1 MAASSR
7 PNIILGPPGTG
18 KTTTLMNIVEALIEK
33 GVQPDEIG
41 FISFT
46 KKATT
51 EARDKARARFGFE
64 ADAMPFFRTIHSLA
78 FRQLGLSR
86 QQVMQHNHYQEMCD
100 ELGVEIT
107 GRQTGEDGTLV
118 GMAQGDKLRF
128 VEGMA
133 RIRCVP
139 LKQQWEELNDDDLG
153 WFELEQFS
161 KALREYKDN
170 SGLID
175 YTDMLELMRSEGHV
189 PRLKA
194 LLVDEAQDLSKL
206 QWLVVERMME
216 KADEIYIAGDD
227 DQAIFRWAGADI
239 DHFIALDGN
248 VRVLDQ
254 SYRIPSVV
262 HDLSFD
268 IIRSVSRRR
277 EKVFRPAEHRGS
289 ITYHHDIEHVD
300 MSQGAWL
307 LLARNVYMLKELVDL
322 CHREGYAYECQGFSP
337 RKSEALLAIR
347 YWERLR
353 KGELIPAN
361 QAKLVYAHMSKAM
374 VGHGNLGLKTLTED
388 MVNITML
395 HEKYGLQTMAI
406 WHVALDRI
414 SDEEKEYFL
423 AALRQGESLSS
434 GDARITISTI
444 HGSKGG
450 EADNVLLITDI
461 SPKTY
466 DGYQENQ
473 DDELRVFYVAAT
485 RTKKNLHIITPRTQ
499 RYFDL

>member
-86 QQVMQHNHYQEMCD
+86 QQVMQHNHYQEMCN

>member
-1 MAASSR
+1 VEASSK

-18 KTTTLMNIVEALIEK
+18 KTTTLMHIIERLLEK
-33 GVQPDEIG
+33 GVKPEDIG

-46 KKATT
+46 KKATSA
-51 EARDKARARFGFE
+51 ARDKARARFGFD
-64 ADAMPFFRTIHSLA
+64 ADRLPFFRTIHSLA

-86 QQVMQHNHYQEMCD
+86 QQVMQHTHYQELCD

-153 WFELEQFS
+153 WFELEQFA

-175 YTDMLELMRSEGHV
+175 YTDMLELMRTEGFV
-189 PRLKA
+189 PKLKA

-216 KADEIYIAGDD
+216 KADETYVAGDD
-227 DQAIFRWAGADI
+227 DQAIFRWAGADV
-239 DHFIALDGN
+239 DHFIGLEGD
-248 VRVLDQ
+248 VRILDQ

-262 HDLSFD
+262 HDLSYD
-268 IIRSVSRRR
+268 VIRSVSRRR
-277 EKVFRPAEHRGS
+277 EKAFKPASHQGS
-289 ITYHHDIEHVD
+289 ITYHNDIEHVD
-300 MSQGAWL
+300 MSQGTWL
-307 LLARNVYMLKELVDL
+307 LLARNVYMLRELVEL
-322 CHREGYAYECQGFSP
+322 CHREGYAYECQGTSP

-347 YWERLR
+347 SWEKLR
-353 KGELIPAN
+353 KGEYI
-361 QAKLVYAHMSKAM
+361 QADQLKLVYAHMSKRM
-374 VGHGNLGLKTLTED
+374 VDHGHLNLKTLTED
-388 MVNITML
+388 MVNMDL
-395 HEKYGLQTMAI
+395 LKEKYGLQTTAI
-406 WHVALDRI
+406 WHTALDRI

-423 AALRQGESLSS
+423 AALRQGESLS
-434 GDARITISTI
+434 GDPRITISTI

-450 EADNVLLITDI
+450 EADNVLLITDM

-466 DGYQENQ
+466 NGYQENQ
-473 DDELRVFYVAAT
+473 DDEIRVFYVAMT

>member
-1 MAASSR
+1 MSLPKAK
-7 PNIILGPPGTG
+7 IILGPPGTG
-18 KTTTLMNIVEALIEK
+18 KTTTLMNIIESLLEK
-33 GVQPDEIG
+33 GVKPEDIG

-64 ADAMPFFRTIHSLA
+64 AERLPFFRTIHSLA

-86 QQVMQHNHYQEMCD
+86 QQVMQHSHYQELCD

-153 WFELEQFS
+153 WFELEQFA
-161 KALREYKDN
+161 KALRDYKDN
-170 SGLID
+170 TGLID

-189 PRLKA
+189 PKLKA

-216 KADEIYIAGDD
+216 KADETYIAGDD
-227 DQAIFRWAGADI
+227 DQAIFRWAGADV
-239 DHFIALDGN
+239 DHFIGLDGD
-248 VRVLDQ
+248 VRILDQ
-254 SYRIPSVV
+254 SYRIPAVV

-268 IIRSVSRRR
+268 IIRAVSRRR
-277 EKVFRPAEHRGS
+277 DKQFKPAAHEGS
-289 ITYHHDIEHVD
+289 ITYHNDIEHVD
-300 MSQGAWL
+300 MSQGTWL
-307 LLARNVYMLKELVDL
+307 LLARNVYMLRELVEL
-322 CHREGYAYECQGFSP
+322 CHREGYAYECQGMSP

-347 YWERLR
+347 SWEKLR
-353 KGELIPAN
+353 KGEYI
-361 QAKLVYAHMSKAM
+361 QADQLKLVYAHMSKRM
-374 VGHGNLGLKTLTED
+374 VDHGHLNLKTLTED
-388 MVNITML
+388 MVNMDLL
-395 HEKYGLQTMAI
+395 HEKYGLQTKAI
-406 WHVALDRI
+406 WHAALDRI

-423 AALRQGESLSS
+423 AALRQGESLT
-434 GDARITISTI
+434 GDPRIQISTI

-450 EADNVLLITDI
+450 EADNVLLITDM

-466 DGYQENQ
+466 NGYQENQ

>member
-1 MAASSR
+1 MAALSK

-18 KTTTLMNIVEALIEK
+18 KTTTLMNIVESLLEK
-33 GVQPDEIG
+33 GVKPEEIG

-64 ADAMPFFRTIHSLA
+64 ADRLPFFRTIHSLA

-86 QQVMQHNHYQEMCD
+86 QQVMQHTHYQELCD

-107 GRQTGEDGTLV
+107 GRQTGEDGTLM

-153 WFELEQFS
+153 WFELEQFA
-161 KALREYKDN
+161 KALRDYKDN
-170 SGLID
+170 TGLID

-189 PRLKA
+189 PNLKA

-216 KADEIYIAGDD
+216 KADETYIAGDD
-227 DQAIFRWAGADI
+227 DQAIFRWAGADV
-239 DHFIALDGN
+239 DHFIGLDGD
-248 VRVLDQ
+248 VRILDQ
-254 SYRIPSVV
+254 SYRIPAVV
-262 HDLSFD
+262 HDLSYD
-268 IIRSVSRRR
+268 VIRSVSRRR
-277 EKVFRPAEHRGS
+277 EKQFKPAGHQGS
-289 ITYHHDIEHVD
+289 ITYHNDIEHVD
-300 MSQGAWL
+300 MSQGTWL
-307 LLARNVYMLKELVDL
+307 LLARNVYMLRELVEL
-322 CHREGYAYECQGFSP
+322 CHREGYAYECQGMSP

-347 YWERLR
+347 SWEKLR
-353 KGELIPAN
+353 KGEFI
-361 QAKLVYAHMSKAM
+361 QADQLKLVYAHMSKRM
-374 VGHGNLGLKTLTED
+374 VDHGHLSLKTLTED
-388 MVNITML
+388 MVNMDLL
-395 HEKYGLQTMAI
+395 HDKYGLQTKAI
-406 WHVALDRI
+406 WHTALDRI

-423 AALRQGESLSS
+423 AALRQGESLT
-434 GDARITISTI
+434 GDPRISISTI

-450 EADNVLLITDI
+450 EADNVLLITDM

-466 DGYQENQ
+466 VGYQENQ

>member
-1 MAASSR
+1 MSR

-139 LKQQWEELNDDDLG
+139 LKQQWEELNDDELG

-353 KGELIPAN
+353 KGEFISAN
-361 QAKLVYAHMSKAM
+361 QVKLVYAHMSKAM

>member
-1 MAASSR
+1 MVTSSK

-18 KTTTLMNIVEALIEK
+18 KTTTLMNIVESLLEK
-33 GVQPDEIG
+33 GVKPDEIG

-51 EARDKARARFGFE
+51 EARDKARSRFGFE

-86 QQVMQHNHYQEMCD
+86 QQVMQHNHYQELCD
-100 ELGVEIT
+100 ELGIEIT

-118 GMAQGDKLRF
+118 GMSQGDKLRF

-133 RIRCVP
+133 RIKCVP

-161 KALREYKDN
+161 KALKEYKEN
-170 SGLID
+170 LGLID
-175 YTDMLELMRSEGHV
+175 YTDMLELMRSEGFV
-189 PRLKA
+189 PKLKA

-206 QWLVVERMME
+206 QWQVVERMME
-216 KADEIYIAGDD
+216 KADEVYIAGDD

-239 DHFIALDGN
+239 DHFISLDGN

-254 SYRIPSVV
+254 SYRIPAVV

-268 IIRSVSRRR
+268 IIRSVTRRR
-277 EKVFRPAEHRGS
+277 EKTFKPAGHQGT
-289 ITYHHDIEHVD
+289 INYHNDIEHVD
-300 MSQGAWL
+300 MSKGTWL
-307 LLARNVYMLKELVDL
+307 LLARNVYMLRELVEL

-347 YWERLR
+347 YWEKLR
-353 KGELIPAN
+353 KGEYIQAN
-361 QAKLVYAHMSKAM
+361 QLKLVYAHMSKAM
-374 VGHGNLGLKTLTED
+374 VGHGNLSLKTLTEE
-388 MVNITML
+388 MVNMDLL
-395 HEKYGLQTMAI
+395 HEKYGLQTRSI

-423 AALRQGESLSS
+423 SALRQGEALN
-434 GDARITISTI
+434 GEPRIMISTI

-466 DGYQENQ
+466 DSYQENQ

>member
-1 MAASSR
+1 MATSSK

-18 KTTTLMNIVEALIEK
+18 KTTTLMNIVESLLAK
-33 GVQPDEIG
+33 GVKPDEIG

-51 EARDKARARFGFE
+51 EARDKARSRFGFE

-86 QQVMQHNHYQEMCD
+86 QQVMQYNHYQELCD

-107 GRQTGEDGTLV
+107 GRSTGEDGTLV
-118 GMAQGDKLRF
+118 GMA
-128 VEGMA
+128 
-133 RIRCVP
+133 RIRCIP

-153 WFELEQFS
+153 WFELEQFA
-161 KALREYKDN
+161 KALKDYKDN

-189 PRLKA
+189 PKLKA

-206 QWLVVERMME
+206 QWQVVERMME
-216 KADEIYIAGDD
+216 RADETYIAGDD

-239 DHFIALDGN
+239 DHFISLDGN

-254 SYRIPSVV
+254 SYRIPAVV

-268 IIRSVSRRR
+268 IIRSVTRRR
-277 EKVFRPAEHRGS
+277 EKIFKPAGHQGS
-289 ITYHHDIEHVD
+289 INYHNDIEHVD
-300 MSQGAWL
+300 MSQGTWL
-307 LLARNVYMLKELVDL
+307 LLARNVYMLRELVEL

-347 YWERLR
+347 AWEKLR
-353 KGELIPAN
+353 KGEFIQVNML
-361 QAKLVYAHMSKAM
+361 KLVYAHMSKRM
-374 VGHGNLGLKTLTED
+374 VDHGHLSLKTLTED
-388 MVNITML
+388 MVNMDML
-395 HEKYGLQTMAI
+395 HEKYGLQTRAI

-423 AALRQGESLSS
+423 SALRQGEALS
-434 GDARITISTI
+434 GEPRIMISTI

-450 EADNVLLITDI
+450 EADNVLLITDL

-466 DGYQENQ
+466 NGYQENQ

>member
-1 MAASSR
+1 MEASS
-7 PNIILGPPGTG
+7 NVKIILGPPGTG
-18 KTTTLMNIVEALIEK
+18 KTTTLMNIIESLLEK
-33 GVQPDEIG
+33 GVKPEDIG

-51 EARDKARARFGFE
+51 EARDKARARFGF
-64 ADAMPFFRTIHSLA
+64 DAERLPFFRTIHSLA

-86 QQVMQHNHYQEMCD
+86 QQVMQHNHYQELCD

-161 KALREYKDN
+161 KALKEYKEN

-175 YTDMLELMRSEGHV
+175 YTDMLELMRTEGYV
-189 PRLKA
+189 PKLKA

-216 KADEIYIAGDD
+216 KADETYIAGDD
-227 DQAIFRWAGADI
+227 DQAIFRWAGADV
-239 DHFIALDGN
+239 DHFIGLDGD

-254 SYRIPSVV
+254 SYRIPAVV

-277 EKVFRPAEHRGS
+277 EKQFKPASHQGT
-289 ITYHHDIEHVD
+289 ITYHNDIEHVD
-300 MSQGAWL
+300 MSQGTWL
-307 LLARNVYMLKELVDL
+307 LLARNVYMLRELVEL
-322 CHREGYAYECQGFSP
+322 CHREGYAYECQGMSP

-347 YWERLR
+347 SWEKLR
-353 KGELIPAN
+353 KGEYI
-361 QAKLVYAHMSKAM
+361 QADQLKLVYAHMSKRM
-374 VGHGNLGLKTLTED
+374 VEHGHLNLKTLTED
-388 MVNITML
+388 MVNMDML
-395 HEKYGLQTMAI
+395 KEKYGLQTNAI
-406 WHVALDRI
+406 WYTALDRI

-423 AALRQGESLSS
+423 AALRQGESLS
-434 GDARITISTI
+434 GDPRITISTI

-450 EADNVLLITDI
+450 EADNVMLITDM

-466 DGYQENQ
+466 NGYQENQ

>member
-1 MAASSR
+1 MEASSKVK
-7 PNIILGPPGTG
+7 IILGPPGTG
-18 KTTTLMNIVEALIEK
+18 KTTTLMNTIESLLEK
-33 GVQPDEIG
+33 GVKPEDIG

-46 KKATT
+46 KKATA
-51 EARDKARARFGFE
+51 EARDKARARFGF
-64 ADAMPFFRTIHSLA
+64 DAERLPYFRTIHSLA

-86 QQVMQHNHYQEMCD
+86 QQVMQHNHYQELCD

-153 WFELEQFS
+153 WFELEQFA
-161 KALREYKDN
+161 KALKEYKEN

-175 YTDMLELMRSEGHV
+175 YTDMLELMRTEGFV
-189 PRLKA
+189 PKLKA

-216 KADEIYIAGDD
+216 KADETYIAGDD
-227 DQAIFRWAGADI
+227 DQAIFRWAGADV
-239 DHFIALDGN
+239 DHFIGLDGD

-254 SYRIPSVV
+254 SYRIPAVV
-262 HDLSFD
+262 HHLSGD
-268 IIRSVSRRR
+268 TIRSVSRRR
-277 EKVFRPAEHRGS
+277 AKAFKPAAHEGS
-289 ITYHHDIEHVD
+289 ITYHNDIEHVD
-300 MSQGAWL
+300 MSQGTWL
-307 LLARNVYMLKELVDL
+307 LLARNVYMLRELVDL
-322 CHREGYAYECQGFSP
+322 CHREGYAYECQGMSP

-347 YWERLR
+347 AWEKLR
-353 KGELIPAN
+353 KGEYI
-361 QAKLVYAHMSKAM
+361 QADQLKLVYAHMSKRM
-374 VGHGNLGLKTLTED
+374 VDHGHLNLKTLTED
-388 MVNITML
+388 MVNMDIL
-395 HEKYGLQTMAI
+395 KEKYGLQTNAI
-406 WHVALDRI
+406 WHTALDRI

-423 AALRQGESLSS
+423 AALRQGESLS
-434 GDARITISTI
+434 GDPRITISTI

-450 EADNVLLITDI
+450 EADNVLLITDM

-466 DGYQENQ
+466 NSYQENQ
-473 DDELRVFYVAAT
+473 DDEIRVFYVAMT

>member
-1 MAASSR
+1 MAALSK

-33 GVQPDEIG
+33 GVKPDEIG

-353 KGELIPAN
+353 KGEFIPAN
-361 QAKLVYAHMSKAM
+361 QVKLVYAHMSKTM

-388 MVNITML
+388 MVDITTL
-395 HEKYGLQTMAI
+395 HQKYGLQTRAI
-406 WHVALDRI
+406 WHAALDRI

>member
-1 MAASSR
+1 MEASSKVK
-7 PNIILGPPGTG
+7 IILGPPGTG
-18 KTTTLMNIVEALIEK
+18 KTTTLMNIIESLLEK
-33 GVQPDEIG
+33 GVKPEDIG

-51 EARDKARARFGFE
+51 EARDKARARFGF
-64 ADAMPFFRTIHSLA
+64 DAERLPYFRTIHSLA

-86 QQVMQHNHYQEMCD
+86 QQVMQHSHYQELCD

-153 WFELEQFS
+153 WFELEQFA
-161 KALREYKDN
+161 KALKDYKEN

-175 YTDMLELMRSEGHV
+175 YTDMLELMRTEGYV
-189 PRLKA
+189 PKLKA

-216 KADEIYIAGDD
+216 KADETYIAGDD
-227 DQAIFRWAGADI
+227 DQAIFRWAGADV
-239 DHFIALDGN
+239 DHFIGLDGD

-254 SYRIPSVV
+254 SYRIPAVV
-262 HDLSFD
+262 HHLSGD
-268 IIRSVSRRR
+268 TIRSVSRRR
-277 EKVFRPAEHRGS
+277 AKAFKPAAHEGS
-289 ITYHHDIEHVD
+289 ITYHNDIEHVD
-300 MSQGAWL
+300 MSKGTWL
-307 LLARNVYMLKELVDL
+307 LLARNVYMLRELVEL
-322 CHREGYAYECQGFSP
+322 CHREGYAYECQGMSP

-347 YWERLR
+347 AWEKLR
-353 KGELIPAN
+353 KGEYI
-361 QAKLVYAHMSKAM
+361 QADQLKLVYAHMSKRM
-374 VGHGNLGLKTLTED
+374 VDHGHLNLKTLTED
-388 MVNITML
+388 MVNMDLL
-395 HEKYGLQTMAI
+395 HEKYGLQTRAI
-406 WHVALDRI
+406 WHTALDRI

-423 AALRQGESLSS
+423 AALRQGESLS
-434 GDARITISTI
+434 GDPRIVISTI

-466 DGYQENQ
+466 NSYQENQ
-473 DDELRVFYVAAT
+473 DDEIRVFYVAMT

>member
-1 MAASSR
+1 MEASSKTK
-7 PNIILGPPGTG
+7 IILGPPGTG
-18 KTTTLMNIVEALIEK
+18 KTTTLMNIIESLLEK
-33 GVQPDEIG
+33 GVKPEDIG

-51 EARDKARARFGFE
+51 EAKDKARSRFGFE
-64 ADAMPFFRTIHSLA
+64 ADRLPFFRTIHSLA

-86 QQVMQHNHYQEMCD
+86 QQVMQHSHYQELCD

-133 RIRCVP
+133 RIRCLP
-139 LKQQWEELNDDDLG
+139 LKQQWEELNDDELG
-153 WFELEQFS
+153 WFELEQFA

-189 PRLKA
+189 PKLKA

-216 KADEIYIAGDD
+216 KADETYIAGDD
-227 DQAIFRWAGADI
+227 DQAIFRWAGADV
-239 DHFIALDGN
+239 DHFIGLDGD
-248 VRVLDQ
+248 VRILDQ
-254 SYRIPSVV
+254 SYRIPAVV
-262 HDLSFD
+262 HNLSFD

-277 EKVFRPAEHRGS
+277 EKAFKPAGHEGT
-289 ITYHHDIEHVD
+289 INYHNDIEHVD
-300 MSQGAWL
+300 MSQGTWL

-322 CHREGYAYECQGFSP
+322 CHREGFAYECQGMSP

-347 YWERLR
+347 SWEKLR
-353 KGELIPAN
+353 KGEFI
-361 QAKLVYAHMSKAM
+361 QADQLKLVYAHMSKRM
-374 VGHGNLGLKTLTED
+374 VDHGHLNLKTLTED
-388 MVNITML
+388 MVNL
-395 HEKYGLQTMAI
+395 DLLQDKYGLQTKAI
-406 WHVALDRI
+406 WHTALDRI

-423 AALRQGESLSS
+423 AALRQGESLS
-434 GDARITISTI
+434 GDPRISISTI

-450 EADNVLLITDI
+450 EADNVLLITDM

-466 DGYQENQ
+466 IGYQENQ

>member
-1 MAASSR
+1 MEASSK

-18 KTTTLMNIVEALIEK
+18 KTTTLMHIIERLLEK
-33 GVQPDEIG
+33 GVKPEDIG

-46 KKATT
+46 KKATSA
-51 EARDKARARFGFE
+51 ARDKARARFGFD
-64 ADAMPFFRTIHSLA
+64 ADRLPFFRTIHSLA

-86 QQVMQHNHYQEMCD
+86 QQVMQHTHYQELCD

-153 WFELEQFS
+153 WFELEQFA

-175 YTDMLELMRSEGHV
+175 YTDMLELMRTEGFV
-189 PRLKA
+189 PKLKA

-216 KADEIYIAGDD
+216 KADETYVAGDD
-227 DQAIFRWAGADI
+227 DQAIFRWAGADV
-239 DHFIALDGN
+239 DHFIGLEGD
-248 VRVLDQ
+248 VRILDQ

-262 HDLSFD
+262 HDLSYD
-268 IIRSVSRRR
+268 VIRSVSRRR
-277 EKVFRPAEHRGS
+277 EKAFKPASHQGS
-289 ITYHHDIEHVD
+289 ITYHNDIEHVD
-300 MSQGAWL
+300 MSQGTWL
-307 LLARNVYMLKELVDL
+307 LLARNVYMLRELVEL
-322 CHREGYAYECQGFSP
+322 CHREGYAYECQGTSP

-347 YWERLR
+347 SWEKLR
-353 KGELIPAN
+353 KGEYI
-361 QAKLVYAHMSKAM
+361 QADQLKLVYAHMSKRM
-374 VGHGNLGLKTLTED
+374 VDHGHLNLKTLTED
-388 MVNITML
+388 MVNMDL
-395 HEKYGLQTMAI
+395 LKEKYGLQTTAI
-406 WHVALDRI
+406 WHTALDRI

-423 AALRQGESLSS
+423 AALRQGESLS
-434 GDARITISTI
+434 GDPRITISTI

-450 EADNVLLITDI
+450 EADNVLLITDM

-466 DGYQENQ
+466 NGYQENQ
-473 DDELRVFYVAAT
+473 DDEIRVFYVAMT

>member
-1 MAASSR
+1 MEASSKT
-7 PNIILGPPGTG
+7 NIILGPPGTG
-18 KTTTLMNIVEALIEK
+18 KTTTLMNIIESLLGK
-33 GVQPDEIG
+33 GVEPEEIG

-51 EARDKARARFGFE
+51 EAIDKARSRFGFK
-64 ADAMPFFRTIHSLA
+64 ADRLPFFRTIHSLA
-78 FRQLGLSR
+78 FRQLGLTR
-86 QQVMQHNHYQEMCD
+86 QQVMQYSHYLELCD

-107 GRQTGEDGTLV
+107 GRHTGEDGTLV
-118 GMAQGDKLRF
+118 GMSQGDKLRF
-128 VEGMA
+128 VEGIA

-139 LKQQWEELNDDDLG
+139 LKQQWEELNEDDIG
-153 WFELEQFS
+153 WFELEQFA
-161 KALREYKDN
+161 KALKEYKEN
-170 SGLID
+170 QGLID

-189 PRLKA
+189 PKLKA

-216 KADEIYIAGDD
+216 KADETYVAGDD
-227 DQAIFRWAGADI
+227 DQAIFRWAGADV
-239 DHFIALDGN
+239 DHFIGLQGN

-262 HDLSFD
+262 HDLSLD
-268 IIRSVSRRR
+268 IIRAVSRRR
-277 EKVFRPAEHRGS
+277 TKPFRPAAHVGS
-289 ITYHHDIEHVD
+289 VNYHNDIEHVD
-300 MSQGAWL
+300 MSQGTWL
-307 LLARNVYMLKELVDL
+307 LLARNVYMLREMVEL
-322 CHREGYAYECQGFSP
+322 CHREGYAYECQGASP

-347 YWERLR
+347 SWEKLR
-353 KGELIPAN
+353 KGEFI
-361 QAKLVYAHMSKAM
+361 QADQLKLVYAHMSKRM
-374 VGHGNLGLKTLTED
+374 VDHGHLSLKTLTED
-388 MVNITML
+388 MVNMDLL
-395 HEKYGLQTMAI
+395 HEKYGLQTKAI
-406 WHVALDRI
+406 WHTALDRI

-423 AALRQGESLSS
+423 SALRQGESLS
-434 GDARITISTI
+434 GDPRITISTI

-466 DGYQENQ
+466 NSYQENQ

-485 RTKKNLHIITPRTQ
+485 RTKKHLHIITPRTQ

>member
-1 MAASSR
+1 MATSSK
-7 PNIILGPPGTG
+7 PQIILGPPGTG
-18 KTTTLMNIVEALIEK
+18 KTTTLMNIIEGLLEK
-33 GVQPDEIG
+33 GVKPEEIG

-51 EARDKARARFGFE
+51 EAREKARARFGFA
-64 ADAMPFFRTIHSLA
+64 ADRWPFFRTIHSLA

-86 QQVMQHNHYQEMCD
+86 QQVMQHSHYVEMCD

-118 GMAQGDKLRF
+118 GMAQGDRLKF

-133 RIRCVP
+133 RIRCVD
-139 LKQQWEELNDDDLG
+139 LKAQWEELNDDDIG
-153 WFELEQFS
+153 WFELEQFARS
-161 KALREYKDN
+161 LRDYKEN

-175 YTDMLELMRSEGHV
+175 YTDMLELMRTEGHV
-189 PRLKA
+189 PKLKA

-216 KADEIYIAGDD
+216 KADETYIAGDD
-227 DQAIFRWAGADI
+227 DQAIFRWAGADV
-239 DHFIALDGN
+239 DHFISLVGD

-268 IIRSVSRRR
+268 VIRAVSRRR
-277 EKVFRPAEHRGS
+277 DKTFKPATHEGS
-289 ITYHHDIEHVD
+289 ITYHNDIEHVD
-300 MSQGAWL
+300 MSKGSWL
-307 LLARNVYMLKELVDL
+307 LLARNVYMLRELVDL

-347 YWERLR
+347 AWEKLR
-353 KGELIPAN
+353 KGEFVTAD
-361 QAKLVYAHMSKAM
+361 QAKTIYSHMSKR
-374 VGHGNLGLKTLTED
+374 VVDHGHLNLKTLTED
-388 MVNITML
+388 SVDMQILTA
-395 HEKYGLQTMAI
+395 KYGLTTTDI
-406 WHVALDRI
+406 WHKALDRI
-414 SDEEKEYFL
+414 SDEEREYFL
-423 AALRQGESLSS
+423 AALRQGEGLT
-434 GDARITISTI
+434 GEPRIVISTI

-450 EADNVLLITDI
+450 EADNVVLVTDI

-466 DGYQENQ
+466 DSYQINQ
-473 DDELRVFYVAAT
+473 DDESRVFYVAVT
-485 RTKKNLHIITPRTQ
+485 RTKKNLHIVTPRTQ
-499 RYFDL
+499 RYFEL

>member
-33 GVQPDEIG
+33 GVQPNEIG

-100 ELGVEIT
+100 ELGLEIT

-161 KALREYKDN
+161 KSLKEYKDN
-170 SGLID
+170 TGLID

-189 PRLKA
+189 PKLKA

-227 DQAIFRWAGADI
+227 DQAIFRWAGADV

-307 LLARNVYMLKELVDL
+307 LLARNVYMLRELVDL

-353 KGELIPAN
+353 KGEFIPAN

-374 VGHGNLGLKTLTED
+374 VGHGYLGLKTLTED

-395 HEKYGLQTMAI
+395 HEKYGLQTMSI
-406 WHVALDRI
+406 WHIALDRI

>member
-1 MAASSR
+1 MEASSKTK
-7 PNIILGPPGTG
+7 IILGPPGTG
-18 KTTTLMNIVEALIEK
+18 KTTTLMNIIESLLEK
-33 GVQPDEIG
+33 GVKPEDIG

-51 EARDKARARFGFE
+51 EAKDKARSRFGFE
-64 ADAMPFFRTIHSLA
+64 ADRLPFFRTIHSLA

-86 QQVMQHNHYQEMCD
+86 QQVMQHNHYQELCD

-153 WFELEQFS
+153 WFELEQFA
-161 KALREYKDN
+161 KALKEYKDN
-170 SGLID
+170 TGLID

-189 PRLKA
+189 PKLKA

-206 QWLVVERMME
+206 QWAVVERMME
-216 KADEIYIAGDD
+216 KADETYIAGDD
-227 DQAIFRWAGADI
+227 DQAIFRWAGADV
-239 DHFIALDGN
+239 DHFIGLDGD

-254 SYRIPSVV
+254 SYRIPAVV
-262 HDLSFD
+262 HDLSSD
-268 IIRSVSRRR
+268 IIRTVSRRR
-277 EKVFRPAEHRGS
+277 EKRFRPAAHEGT
-289 ITYHHDIEHVD
+289 INYHNDIEHVD
-300 MSQGAWL
+300 MSKGTWL
-307 LLARNVYMLKELVDL
+307 LLARNVYMLREMVEL
-322 CHREGYAYECQGFSP
+322 CHREGYAYECQGMSP

-347 YWERLR
+347 SWEKLR
-353 KGELIPAN
+353 KGEFI
-361 QAKLVYAHMSKAM
+361 QADQLKLVYAHMSKRM
-374 VGHGNLGLKTLTED
+374 VDHGHLNLKTLTED
-388 MVNITML
+388 MVNLDLL
-395 HEKYGLQTMAI
+395 HDKYGLQTKAI
-406 WHVALDRI
+406 WHTALDRI

-423 AALRQGESLSS
+423 AALRQGESLS
-434 GDARITISTI
+434 GDPRIVISTI

-450 EADNVLLITDI
+450 EADNVMLVTDI

-466 DGYQENQ
+466 AGYQENQ
-473 DDELRVFYVAAT
+473 DDEIRVFYVAAT

>member
-1 MAASSR
+1 MEASSKVK
-7 PNIILGPPGTG
+7 IILGPPGTG
-18 KTTTLMNIVEALIEK
+18 KTTTLMNIIESLLEK
-33 GVQPDEIG
+33 GVKPEDIG

-46 KKATT
+46 KKATA
-51 EARDKARARFGFE
+51 EARDKARARFGF
-64 ADAMPFFRTIHSLA
+64 DAERLPYFRTIHSLA

-86 QQVMQHNHYQEMCD
+86 QQVMQHNHYQELCD

-153 WFELEQFS
+153 WFELEQFA
-161 KALREYKDN
+161 KALKEYKEN

-175 YTDMLELMRSEGHV
+175 YTDMLELMRTEGFV
-189 PRLKA
+189 PKLKA

-216 KADEIYIAGDD
+216 KADETYIAGDD
-227 DQAIFRWAGADI
+227 DQAIFRWAGADV
-239 DHFIALDGN
+239 DHFIGLDGD

-254 SYRIPSVV
+254 SYRIPAVV
-262 HDLSFD
+262 HHLSGD
-268 IIRSVSRRR
+268 TIRSVSRRR
-277 EKVFRPAEHRGS
+277 AKAFKPAAHEGS
-289 ITYHHDIEHVD
+289 ITYHNDIEHVD
-300 MSQGAWL
+300 MSQGTWL
-307 LLARNVYMLKELVDL
+307 LLARNVYMLRELVDL
-322 CHREGYAYECQGFSP
+322 CHREGYAYECQGMSP

-347 YWERLR
+347 SWEKLR
-353 KGELIPAN
+353 KGEYI
-361 QAKLVYAHMSKAM
+361 QADQLKLVYAHMSKRM
-374 VGHGNLGLKTLTED
+374 VDHGHLNLKTLTED
-388 MVNITML
+388 MVNMDIL
-395 HEKYGLQTMAI
+395 KEKYGLQTNAI
-406 WHVALDRI
+406 WHTALDRI

-423 AALRQGESLSS
+423 AALRQGESLS
-434 GDARITISTI
+434 GDPRITISTI

-450 EADNVLLITDI
+450 EADNVLLITDM

-466 DGYQENQ
+466 NSYQENQ
-473 DDELRVFYVAAT
+473 DDEIRVFYVAMT

>member
-1 MAASSR
+1 MATLYK

-18 KTTTLMNIVEALIEK
+18 KTTTLMNIVESLLEK
-33 GVQPDEIG
+33 GIKPDEIG

-51 EARDKARARFGFE
+51 EARDKARSRFGFD

-86 QQVMQHNHYQEMCD
+86 QQVMQYGHYLELCN

-107 GRQTGEDGTLV
+107 GTGTGEDGTLL
-118 GMAQGDKLRF
+118 GMSQGDKLRF

-133 RIRCVP
+133 RIRCIP
-139 LKQQWEELNDDDLG
+139 LKQQWEELNDDELS
-153 WFELEQFS
+153 WFELEQYS
-161 KALREYKDN
+161 KALKEYKEN

-175 YTDMLELMRSEGHV
+175 YTDMLELMRSEGFV
-189 PRLKA
+189 PKLKA

-206 QWLVVERMME
+206 QWQVVERMME
-216 KADEIYIAGDD
+216 KADETYIAGDD

-254 SYRIPSVV
+254 SYRIPAVV

-268 IIRSVSRRR
+268 IIRSVTKRR
-277 EKVFRPAEHRGS
+277 EKIFKPAGHQGS
-289 ITYHHDIEHVD
+289 INYHNDIEHVD
-300 MSQGAWL
+300 MSQGTWL
-307 LLARNVYMLKELVDL
+307 LLARNVYMLRELVDL

-347 YWERLR
+347 AWEKLR
-353 KGELIPAN
+353 KGEFIQVNML
-361 QAKLVYAHMSKAM
+361 KLVYAHMSKRM
-374 VGHGNLGLKTLTED
+374 VDHGHLSLKTLTEE
-388 MVNITML
+388 MVNMDLL
-395 HEKYGLQTMAI
+395 HEKYGLQTRAI
-406 WHVALDRI
+406 WHMALDRI

-423 AALRQGESLSS
+423 SALRQGEALN
-434 GDARITISTI
+434 GEPRIMISTI

-450 EADNVLLITDI
+450 EADNVLLITDL

-466 DGYQENQ
+466 DGYQANQ

>member
-1 MAASSR
+1 MEASS
-7 PNIILGPPGTG
+7 NVKIILGPPGTG
-18 KTTTLMNIVEALIEK
+18 KTTTLMNIIESLLEK
-33 GVQPDEIG
+33 GVKPEDIG

-51 EARDKARARFGFE
+51 EARDKARARFGF
-64 ADAMPFFRTIHSLA
+64 DAERLPFFRTIHSLA

-86 QQVMQHNHYQEMCD
+86 QQVMQHNHYQELCD

-153 WFELEQFS
+153 WFELEQFA

-175 YTDMLELMRSEGHV
+175 YTDMLELMRTEGYV
-189 PRLKA
+189 PKLKA

-216 KADEIYIAGDD
+216 KADETYIAGDD
-227 DQAIFRWAGADI
+227 DQAIFRWAGADV
-239 DHFIALDGN
+239 DHFIGLDGD

-254 SYRIPSVV
+254 SYRIPAVV

-277 EKVFRPAEHRGS
+277 EKQFKPAAHQGT
-289 ITYHHDIEHVD
+289 ITYHNDIEHVD
-300 MSQGAWL
+300 MSQGTWL
-307 LLARNVYMLKELVDL
+307 LLARNVYMLRELVEL
-322 CHREGYAYECQGFSP
+322 CHREGYAYECQGMSP

-347 YWERLR
+347 SWEKLR
-353 KGELIPAN
+353 KGEYI
-361 QAKLVYAHMSKAM
+361 QADQLKLVYAHMSKRM
-374 VGHGNLGLKTLTED
+374 VEHGHLNLKTLTED
-388 MVNITML
+388 MVNMDML
-395 HEKYGLQTMAI
+395 KEKYGLQTNAI
-406 WHVALDRI
+406 WHTALDRI

-423 AALRQGESLSS
+423 AALRQGESLS
-434 GDARITISTI
+434 GDPRITISTI

-450 EADNVLLITDI
+450 EADNVMLITDM

-466 DGYQENQ
+466 NGYQENQ

>member
-1 MAASSR
+1 MVTSSK

-18 KTTTLMNIVEALIEK
+18 KTTTLMNIVESLLEK
-33 GVQPDEIG
+33 GVKPDEIG

-51 EARDKARARFGFE
+51 EARDKARSRFGFE

-86 QQVMQHNHYQEMCD
+86 QQVMQHNHYQELCD
-100 ELGVEIT
+100 ELGIEIT

-118 GMAQGDKLRF
+118 GMSQGDKLRF

-133 RIRCVP
+133 RIKCVP

-161 KALREYKDN
+161 KALKEYKEN
-170 SGLID
+170 LGLID
-175 YTDMLELMRSEGHV
+175 YTDMLELMRSEGFV
-189 PRLKA
+189 PKLKA

-206 QWLVVERMME
+206 QWQVVERMME
-216 KADEIYIAGDD
+216 KADEVYIAGDD

-239 DHFIALDGN
+239 DHFISLDGN

-254 SYRIPSVV
+254 SYRIPAVV

-268 IIRSVSRRR
+268 IIRSVTRRR
-277 EKVFRPAEHRGS
+277 EKTFKPAGHQGT
-289 ITYHHDIEHVD
+289 INYHNDIEHVD
-300 MSQGAWL
+300 MSKGTWL
-307 LLARNVYMLKELVDL
+307 LLARNVYMLRELVEL

-347 YWERLR
+347 YWEKLR
-353 KGELIPAN
+353 KGEYIQAN
-361 QAKLVYAHMSKAM
+361 QLKLVYAHMSKAM
-374 VGHGNLGLKTLTED
+374 VGHGNLSLKTLTEE
-388 MVNITML
+388 MVNMDLL
-395 HEKYGLQTMAI
+395 HEKYGLQTRSI

-423 AALRQGESLSS
+423 SALRQGEALS
-434 GDARITISTI
+434 GEPRIMISTI

-466 DGYQENQ
+466 DSYQENQ

>member
-1 MAASSR
+1 MKTK
-7 PNIILGPPGTG
+7 IILGPPGTG
-18 KTTTLMNIVEALIEK
+18 KTTTLMNIIESLLEK
-33 GVQPDEIG
+33 GVKPEEIG

-51 EARDKARARFGFE
+51 EARDKARSRFGFE

-86 QQVMQHNHYQEMCD
+86 QQVMQHNHYQELCD
-100 ELGVEIT
+100 ELGIEIT

-118 GMAQGDKLRF
+118 GMSQGDKLRF

-153 WFELEQFS
+153 WFELEQFA
-161 KALREYKDN
+161 KALKEYKEN

-175 YTDMLELMRSEGHV
+175 YTDMLELMRSEGFV
-189 PRLKA
+189 PKLKA

-206 QWLVVERMME
+206 QWQVVERMME
-216 KADEIYIAGDD
+216 KADEVYIAGDD

-239 DHFIALDGN
+239 DHFISLDGN

-254 SYRIPSVV
+254 SYRIPAVV

-268 IIRSVSRRR
+268 IIRSVTRRR
-277 EKVFRPAEHRGS
+277 EKTFKPAGHQGT
-289 ITYHHDIEHVD
+289 INYHNDIEHVD
-300 MSQGAWL
+300 MSKGTWL
-307 LLARNVYMLKELVDL
+307 LLARNVYMLRELVEL

-347 YWERLR
+347 AWEKLR
-353 KGELIPAN
+353 KGEYIQAN
-361 QAKLVYAHMSKAM
+361 QLKLVYAHMSKAM
-374 VGHGNLGLKTLTED
+374 VGHGNLSLKTLTEE
-388 MVNITML
+388 MVNMDLL
-395 HEKYGLQTMAI
+395 HEKYGLQTRSI

-423 AALRQGESLSS
+423 SALRQGEALS
-434 GDARITISTI
+434 GEPRIMISTI

-466 DGYQENQ
+466 DSYQENQ

>member
-1 MAASSR
+1 
-7 PNIILGPPGTG
+7 
-18 KTTTLMNIVEALIEK
+18 MNIVEALIEK

-86 QQVMQHNHYQEMCD
+86 QQVMQHNHYQEMCN

-353 KGELIPAN
+353 KGEFIPAN
-361 QAKLVYAHMSKAM
+361 QVKLVYAHMSKAM